1 MPFHTLRFAF
11 FILLVWPVFLA
22 MPSGARWMWLLVA
35 SLVFFAALGVPAL
48 VAALVVVVGVSY
60 ACGRLLGEATGTT
73 RRLLLYGGIVANLL
87 VLGAFKYLPHGVL
100 DSGSSPAL
108 LATVGVSYF
117 TFQGVSYLVDV
128 YVGSTE
134 VERHFGL
141 FALYM
146 SFFPKLLQGPI
157 ERASELIPQLRQR
170 FVLDA
175 DAVRTGG
182 LLFLWGLFKKTVVAD
197 RAGPLVDAVYD
208 PAGTYSGIPIM
219 LATYLYAVQLYCDF
233 SGYTDM
239 ALGIGRL
246 FGIRLTQ
253 NFANPYGARSIA
265 EFWRR
270 WHISFSRWIL
280 DYVFKPLQFT
290 LRDWG
295 LHGSAVALLVT
306 FLVSGIWHGAGWTY
320 LIWGLMHGVYMA
332 VSIYTRR
339 ARKTVTDRVFK
350 GWPLTAAAWQIFATL
365 HLVLFSWIVF
375 RAPSL
380 RDAVRLMGSLGVST
394 DGTLDLLF
402 LNGVYS
408 FAVLAL
414 GTLAVAWVDVF
425 KGPRIGS
432 LLAAAP
438 RLRWAAYYGLVGA
451 VLVFGVDGRG
461 TFIYFQF

>member
-11 FILLVWPVFLA
+11 FVALVWPVFLA
-22 MPSGARWMWLLVA
+22 IPSRARWVWLLAA
-35 SLVFFAALGVPAL
+35 SLGFFAALGVPTL
-48 VAALVVVVGVSY
+48 VAALVVVVSMSY
-60 ACGRLLGEATGTT
+60 TCGRLLGETT
-73 RRLLLYGGIVANLL
+73 DTVRRSLLYAGIVGNLL
-87 VLGAFKYLPHGVL
+87 VLAAFKYLPSGTL
-100 DSGSSPAL
+100 DNGSGSAV

-128 YVGSTE
+128 YVGSAA

-157 ERASELIPQLRQR
+157 ERAGELLPQLRQR
-170 FVLDA
+170 FVLEA
-175 DAVRTGG
+175 DAVRAGG
-182 LLFLWGLFKKTVVAD
+182 LLFVWGLFKKTVVAD

-208 PAGTYSGIPIM
+208 PASSYTGVPIL

-253 NFANPYGARSIA
+253 NFANPYGARSVA

-280 DYVFKPLQFT
+280 DYVFKPLQFV

-295 LHGSAVALLVT
+295 LHGSAAALLVT

-320 LIWGLMHGVYMA
+320 VVWGLMHGAYMA
-332 VSIYTRR
+332 VAIYSRR
-339 ARKTVTDRVFK
+339 ARKTLTDRVFK
-350 GWPLTAAAWQIFATL
+350 GWPRVVAAWQIFATM
-365 HLVLFSWIVF
+365 HLVLLSWIVF
-375 RAPSL
+375 RAHSL
-380 RDAVRLMGSLGVST
+380 TDAVRLLGALSPSV
-394 DGTLDLLF
+394 DGVLDLLF
-402 LNGVYS
+402 LNGIYS
-408 FAVLAL
+408 FGVLAL
-414 GTLAVAWVDVF
+414 GAFAVAWVDVF
-425 KGPRIGS
+425 KGPRVGS
-432 LLAAAP
+432 LLATP
-438 RLRWAAYYGLVGA
+438 PGLRWATYYGLVAA

>member
-11 FILLVWPVFLA
+11 FIAIVWPVFLA
-22 MPSGARWMWLLVA
+22 MPSGTRWMWLLAA
-35 SLVFFAALGVPAL
+35 SLAFFAALGVPAL
-48 VAALVVVVGVSY
+48 VAALVVVVAVSY
-60 ACGRLLGEATGTT
+60 TCGRILAETTGTT
-73 RRLLLYGGIVANLL
+73 RRLLLSVGIVANVL
-87 VLGAFKYLPHGVL
+87 VLGAFKYLPHGIL
-100 DSGSSPAL
+100 DSGSGPTL

-128 YVGSTE
+128 YVGNAE
-134 VERHFGL
+134 VERHLGL

-146 SFFPKLLQGPI
+146 SLFPKLLQGPI
-157 ERASELIPQLRQR
+157 ERANELIPQLRER
-170 FVLDA
+170 FVPTEE
-175 DAVRTGG
+175 AVRAGG

-219 LATYLYAVQLYCDF
+219 LGTYLYAVQLYCDF

-306 FLVSGIWHGAGWTY
+306 FFVSGIWHGAGWTY
-320 LIWGLMHGVYMA
+320 VVWGLMHGTYMA
-332 VSIYTRR
+332 VSIYSRR
-339 ARKTVTDRVFK
+339 VRKTVADRVFK
-350 GWPLTAAAWQIFATL
+350 GWPQVAAAWQIFATL
-365 HLVLFSWIVF
+365 HLVLLSWVVF

-380 RDAVRLMGSLGVST
+380 RDAVRLMGSLGMST
-394 DGTLDLLF
+394 DGVLDLLF
-402 LNGVYS
+402 LNGIYS
-408 FAVLAL
+408 FAVLAV
-414 GTLAVAWVDVF
+414 GALAVACVDVF

-432 LLAAAP
+432 LLSTP
-438 RLRWAAYYGLVGA
+438 PGLRWAAYYGLVTA